1 MSIKRINKELI
12 DIQKENI
19 FKTSVINDDIFKW
32 ECILNGTENT
42 AYENG
47 VFKLS
52 VNFTENYPFKPPK
65 VKFITRIYHPN
76 INQYGSICL
85 DILNKNWSPVL
96 TISKILLSI
105 SSLLDD
111 PNPDDPLDINAAE
124 LYLKSKEEFK
134 LTTKM
139 YITKYC

>member
-12 DIQKENI
+12 EIQKENI
-19 FKTSVINDDIFKW
+19 FETKIINDDIFKW
-32 ECILNGTENT
+32 ECILKGSENT

-52 VNFTENYPFKPPK
+52 VNFTESYPFKPPK
-65 VKFITRIYHPN
+65 VKFLTRIYHPN

-111 PNPDDPLDINAAE
+111 PNPDDPLDIKAAE
-124 LYLKSKEEFK
+124 LYLKSKKEFK
-134 LTTKM
+134 LTTQM